1 MPGLIDHVAER
12 NRATIINALESVLGH
27 AAHDL
32 FRQVSRVVFG
42 VALQHRFQNNALRA
56 SRNDFRCRHQFHA
69 VPLQLG
75 LVPGTVVA
83 VPGKAIQLPYDD
95 DIKDAAFAVFNHLLE
110 LWAVVRFCRDG
121 TVNVVFDHRE
131 SVLLRIGS
139 ALPNLTFDGFFT
151 LAVSRIAGID
161 HSGHGRHLPFIHH

>member
-1 MPGLIDHVAER
+1 MNRLQKKIITIAMALANISLTTIVATT
-12 NRATIINALESVLGH
+12 ATFAWFVNNKVVSASGIEMSISADTGV
-27 AAHDL
+27 DL
-32 FRQVSRVVFG
+32 RYEVI
-42 VALQHRFQNNALRA
+42 
-56 SRNDFRCRHQFHA
+56 
-69 VPLQLG
+69 
-75 LVPGTVVA
+75 
-83 VPGKAIQLPYDD
+83 KYDD

-161 HSGHGRHLPFIHH
+161 HSGHGKHLPFTHH